1 MFACNRFIGLNGGIC
16 RIPAL
21 KVPPYFSSLGF
32 GCNRKGRLCAITA
45 FFLFLLCRQFRI
57 LGYRCTCYPTI
68 GNRIGI
74 RFGEGIGV
82 GIGAVLGDGIRI
94 GIGALSPQVPGAL

>member
-1 MFACNRFIGLNGGIC
+1 MPLCRLEVVRIEGYGAGVMCPFAVKREVFCAIIGKIGKVMFACNRFIGLNGGIC

-57 LGYRCTCYPTI
+57 LGYLLPNDR
-68 GNRIGI
+68 
-74 RFGEGIGV
+74 
-82 GIGAVLGDGIRI
+82 
-94 GIGALSPQVPGAL
+94 